1 MSTWLDMS
9 EKNPADFVT
18 DRKVRYRL
26 SKQSRGLLSKKKI
39 FLEIKRE
46 NRNDNLTETAKESEY
61 TAV

>member
-9 EKNPADFVT
+9 EENPAEFVT
-18 DRKVRYRL
+18 DQKVGYRL